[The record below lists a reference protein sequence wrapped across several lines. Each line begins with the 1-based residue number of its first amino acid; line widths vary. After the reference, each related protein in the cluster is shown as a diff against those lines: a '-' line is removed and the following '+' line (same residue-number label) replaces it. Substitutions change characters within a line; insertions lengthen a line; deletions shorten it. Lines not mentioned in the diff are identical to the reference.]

1 VSIEIKLSVI
11 HHVPNQSLENK
22 VALITGASSGQ
33 GRAFALAL
41 AGAGAKVFLV
51 ARREDRLRDVVEEI
65 AAAGGEAAY
74 HVADVR
80 VVPALYDLVDVLLAR
95 YKRLDVLIN
104 NAGIGFRAPLV
115 DLKRTE
121 ILEMLET
128 NLHAPI
134 FLCQAAL
141 SALVKSAPSDIV
153 NVASFAGLESYAEG
167 TGYCAAKSG
176 LVGFTRALAQELKPA
191 GVRVTAI
198 CGGSMDTE
206 FFERFRPTVEPSR
219 RLDVADAVRSL
230 LYVLTSPPNV
240 LHGEIVIRPR
250 VV

>member
-1 VSIEIKLSVI
+1 MSTQSV
-11 HHVPNQSLENK
+11 EGK
-22 VALITGASSGQ
+22 VALITGASSGL

-41 AGAGAKVFLV
+41 AGAGVKVFLV
-51 ARREDRLRDVVEEI
+51 ARREEKLREVVEEI
-65 AAAGGEAAY
+65 SKAGGEAAY

-80 VVPALYDLVDVLLAR
+80 VAPSLFDLVDVLLSR

-104 NAGIGFRAPLV
+104 NAGVGYRAPLLE
-115 DLKRTE
+115 LKRAE

-128 NLHAPI
+128 DLHAAI
-134 FLCQAAL
+134 LLCQAAL
-141 SALVKSAPSDIV
+141 NALLKSAPSDIV
-153 NVASFAGLESYAEG
+153 NISSIAGLEGFAEG
-167 TGYCAAKSG
+167 SVYCAAKAG

-191 GVRVTAI
+191 SVRVTAI
-198 CGGSMDTE
+198 CPGSIDTA
-206 FFERFRPTVEPSR
+206 FFDRFRPTLEPAR
-219 RLDVADAVRSL
+219 RLAAEDAVRAL

>member
-1 VSIEIKLSVI
+1 VI

-65 AAAGGEAAY
+65 AAAGGEA
-74 HVADVR
+74 
-80 VVPALYDLVDVLLAR
+80 ALYDLVDVLLAR

>member
-1 VSIEIKLSVI
+1 
-11 HHVPNQSLENK
+11 VPNQSLENK

-51 ARREDRLRDVVEEI
+51 ARREDRLREVVEEI
-65 AAAGGEAAY
+65 SAAGGEAAY

-121 ILEMLET
+121 VLEMLET

-141 SALVKSAPSDIV
+141 NALVKSAPSDIV
-153 NVASFAGLESYAEG
+153 NIASFAGLESYAEG

-198 CGGSMDTE
+198 CGGSTDTE
-206 FFERFRPTVEPSR
+206 FFERFRPTVEPSK

-240 LHGEIVIRPR
+240 LHGEVVIRPR
-250 VV
+250 IV